1 MRTLFAPFTLDTAAR
16 QLRRGD
22 EAIHLSPK
30 AFDVLSALVEARPG
44 VIDKSALHA
53 RIWPGTF
60 VVDANLSVLI
70 AEIRRA
76 LGDTPKDER
85 FIRTVHRVGYA
96 FCGPATAEVETPHR
110 SATESPKCWL
120 VVKDRHLLLA
130 PGTLDI
136 GRDPA
141 CAVWIEASGVSRRH
155 ARVHIDVG
163 GTATVEDLGST
174 NGTFLKGVRVDGAAP
189 LADGD
194 AIQIGAADAVFRSV
208 AGGRLPATERIRRG

>member
-1 MRTLFAPFTLDTAAR
+1 MRTLFGPFTLDTDAR
-16 QLRRGD
+16 QLRRAGQ
-22 EAIHLSPK
+22 AIHLSPK
-30 AFDVLSALVEARPG
+30 AFDVLTALVEARPG

-85 FIRTVHRVGYA
+85 FIRTVHRVGYS
-96 FCGPATAEVETPHR
+96 FCAPATADVDAVHR
-110 SATESPKCWL
+110 LPAESARCWL
-120 VVKDRHLLLA
+120 VVKDRHLLLPA
-130 PGTLDI
+130 GTHDI

-155 ARVHIDVG
+155 ARIRIDG
-163 GTATVEDLGST
+163 GGAATVEDLGST
-174 NGTFLKGVRVDGAAP
+174 NGTFLKGMKVDGAAP
-189 LADGD
+189 LTDGD
-194 AIQIGAADAVFRSV
+194 AIQIGAAEAVFRSV

>member
-1 MRTLFAPFTLDTAAR
+1 VRTLFGPFTLDTEAR
-16 QLRRGD
+16 QLRRGGQ
-22 EAIHLSPK
+22 AIHLSPK

-96 FCGPATAEVETPHR
+96 FCAPATADADALR
-110 SATESPKCWL
+110 QATAESPRCWL
-120 VVKDRHLLLA
+120 VVNDRHLVLP
-130 PGTLDI
+130 PGTHDI

-155 ARVHIDVG
+155 ARIHIDSG

-189 LADGD
+189 LSDGD
-194 AIQIGAADAVFRSV
+194 AIQIGAADAVFRSL
-208 AGGRLPATERIRRG
+208 AGGRLAATERIRRG